1 MKKGAECLTEN
12 EKKIKELE
20 DSIKKMQKEN
30 DEIFNTSSEKPSYH
44 KTKNDLLMFFIGLI
58 LLGAGLFWLFQRT
71 SVATVGIF
79 TGGLLFGNITI
90 PTGIVLLPLIVGI
103 ILLFFMERKRVIAW
117 IVTSLGTAIVVLSI
131 LMSVRI
137 TFERTSLFEFIC
149 IFIFI
154 AAGTGL
160 LLRTLFR
167 KRD

>member
-1 MKKGAECLTEN
+1 MTEN

-30 DEIFNTSSEKPSYH
+30 DEIFGVTETKSSSH

-79 TGGLLFGNITI
+79 SGGLLFGNIMI
-90 PTGIVLLPLIVGI
+90 PTGVVLIPLIVGI
-103 ILLFFMERKRVIAW
+103 ILLFFLEDKRIIGW
-117 IVTSLGTAIVVLSI
+117 IVTVIGLIIVILSI

-137 TFERTSLFEFIC
+137 SFEKTSLFEFIC
-149 IFIFI
+149 MFGFI

>member
-1 MKKGAECLTEN
+1 MTEN

-30 DEIFNTSSEKPSYH
+30 DEIFGVTEAKSSSR

-79 TGGLLFGNITI
+79 SGGLLFGNIMI
-90 PTGIVLLPLIVGI
+90 PTGVVLLPLILGI
-103 ILLFFMERKRVIAW
+103 ILLFFLEDKRIIGW
-117 IVTSLGTAIVVLSI
+117 IVTVIGLIIVILSI

-137 TFERTSLFEFIC
+137 SFERTSLFEFIC
-149 IFIFI
+149 MFGFI

>member
-1 MKKGAECLTEN
+1 MTEN

-30 DEIFNTSSEKPSYH
+30 DEIFGVTETKSSSR
-44 KTKNDLLMFFIGLI
+44 KTKNDLLMFFIGFV

-79 TGGLLFGNITI
+79 SGGLLFGNIMI
-90 PTGIVLLPLIVGI
+90 PTGVVLLPLILGI
-103 ILLFFMERKRVIAW
+103 ILLFFLEDKRIIGW
-117 IVTSLGTAIVVLSI
+117 IVTVIGLIIVILSI

-137 TFERTSLFEFIC
+137 SFERTSLFEFIC
-149 IFIFI
+149 MFGFI

>member
-1 MKKGAECLTEN
+1 MTEN

-30 DEIFNTSSEKPSYH
+30 DEIFGKDETKLSSH
-44 KTKNDLLMFFIGLI
+44 KTKNELLMFFIGLV

-79 TGGLLFGNITI
+79 SGGLLFGNIMI
-90 PTGIVLLPLIVGI
+90 PTGVVLIPLILGI
-103 ILLFFMERKRVIAW
+103 ILLFFLEDKRIIGW
-117 IVTSLGTAIVVLSI
+117 IVTVIGLIIVILSI

-137 TFERTSLFEFIC
+137 SFERTSLFEFIC
-149 IFIFI
+149 MFGFI

>member
-1 MKKGAECLTEN
+1 MTEN

-30 DEIFNTSSEKPSYH
+30 DEIFGTDETKSSSH
-44 KTKNDLLMFFIGLI
+44 KTKNELLMFFIGLI

-79 TGGLLFGNITI
+79 SGGLLFGNIMI
-90 PTGIVLLPLIVGI
+90 PTGVVLIPLIIGI
-103 ILLFFMERKRVIAW
+103 ILLFFLEDKRIIGW
-117 IVTSLGTAIVVLSI
+117 IVTVIGLIVVILSI

-137 TFERTSLFEFIC
+137 SFERTSLFEFIC
-149 IFIFI
+149 MFGFI

-160 LLRTLFR
+160 LLRTIFR

>member
-1 MKKGAECLTEN
+1 VEYLTEN

-30 DEIFNTSSEKPSYH
+30 DEIFGTDETKSSSH
-44 KTKNDLLMFFIGLI
+44 KTKNELLMFFIGLI

-79 TGGLLFGNITI
+79 SGGLLFGNIMI
-90 PTGIVLLPLIVGI
+90 PTGVVLIPLILGI
-103 ILLFFMERKRVIAW
+103 ILLFFLEDKRIIGW
-117 IVTSLGTAIVVLSI
+117 IVTVIGLIVVILSI

-137 TFERTSLFEFIC
+137 SFERTSLFEFIC
-149 IFIFI
+149 MFGFI

>member
-1 MKKGAECLTEN
+1 
-12 EKKIKELE
+12 
-20 DSIKKMQKEN
+20 MQKEN
-30 DEIFNTSSEKPSYH
+30 DEIFGVTEAKSSSR

-79 TGGLLFGNITI
+79 SGGLLFGNIMI
-90 PTGIVLLPLIVGI
+90 PTGVVLIPLILGI
-103 ILLFFMERKRVIAW
+103 ILLFFLEDKRIIGW
-117 IVTSLGTAIVVLSI
+117 IVTVIGLIIVILSI

-137 TFERTSLFEFIC
+137 SFERTSLFEFIC
-149 IFIFI
+149 MFGFI

>member
-1 MKKGAECLTEN
+1 MTEN

-30 DEIFNTSSEKPSYH
+30 DEIFGVTETKSSSR
-44 KTKNDLLMFFIGLI
+44 KTKNDLLMFFIGLV

-79 TGGLLFGNITI
+79 SGGLLFGNIMI
-90 PTGIVLLPLIVGI
+90 PTGIVLIPLIVGI
-103 ILLFFMERKRVIAW
+103 ILLFFLEDKRIIGW
-117 IVTSLGTAIVVLSI
+117 IVTVIGLIIVILSI

-137 TFERTSLFEFIC
+137 SFERTSLFEFIC
-149 IFIFI
+149 MFGFI

>member
-1 MKKGAECLTEN
+1 VEYLTEN

-30 DEIFNTSSEKPSYH
+30 DEIFGTDETKSSSH
-44 KTKNDLLMFFIGLI
+44 KTKNELLMFFIGLI

-79 TGGLLFGNITI
+79 SGGLLFGNLTI
-90 PTGIVLLPLIVGI
+90 PTGVVLLPLIIGI
-103 ILLFFMERKRVIAW
+103 ILLFFLEDKRIIGW
-117 IVTSLGTAIVVLSI
+117 IVTVIGLIVVILSI

-137 TFERTSLFEFIC
+137 SFERTSLFEFIC
-149 IFIFI
+149 MFGFI

>member
-1 MKKGAECLTEN
+1 MTEN

-30 DEIFNTSSEKPSYH
+30 DEIFQTSSSGETSSH
-44 KTKNDLLMFFIGLI
+44 KTKNELLMFFIGLI

-90 PTGIVLLPLIVGI
+90 PTGIVLLPLIIGI

>member
-1 MKKGAECLTEN
+1 MTEN
-12 EKKIKELE
+12 EKKIRELE

-30 DEIFNTSSEKPSYH
+30 DEIFNTSSSETSSH
-44 KTKNDLLMFFIGLI
+44 KTRNDLLMFFIGLI

-79 TGGLLFGNITI
+79 SGTLLFGTVTI
-90 PTGIVLLPLIVGI
+90 PTGVILLPLIIGV
-103 ILLFFMERKRVIAW
+103 ILLFFMEKKRVIAW
-117 IVTSLGTAIVVLSI
+117 IVTATGIVVVLLSI

-137 TFERTSLFEFIC
+137 SFERISLFEFIC
-149 IFIFI
+149 MFGFI

-167 KRD
+167 KRN

>member
-1 MKKGAECLTEN
+1 MTEN

-30 DEIFNTSSEKPSYH
+30 DEIFGVTETKSSSR

-79 TGGLLFGNITI
+79 SGGLLFGNIMI
-90 PTGIVLLPLIVGI
+90 PTGVVLIPLILGI
-103 ILLFFMERKRVIAW
+103 ILLFFLEDKRIIGW
-117 IVTSLGTAIVVLSI
+117 IVTVIGLIIVILSI

-137 TFERTSLFEFIC
+137 SFERTSLFEFIC
-149 IFIFI
+149 MFGFI

>member
-1 MKKGAECLTEN
+1 MTEN

-30 DEIFNTSSEKPSYH
+30 DEIFGVTETKSSSR

-79 TGGLLFGNITI
+79 SGGLLFGNIMI
-90 PTGIVLLPLIVGI
+90 PTGIVLLPLILGI
-103 ILLFFMERKRVIAW
+103 ILLFFLEDKRIIGW
-117 IVTSLGTAIVVLSI
+117 IVTVIGLIIVILSI

-137 TFERTSLFEFIC
+137 SFERTSLFEFIC
-149 IFIFI
+149 MFGFI

>member
-1 MKKGAECLTEN
+1 MTEN

-30 DEIFNTSSEKPSYH
+30 DEIFGVTEAKSSSR

-79 TGGLLFGNITI
+79 SGGLLFGNIMI
-90 PTGIVLLPLIVGI
+90 PTGVVLIPLILGI
-103 ILLFFMERKRVIAW
+103 ILLFFLDDKRIIGW
-117 IVTSLGTAIVVLSI
+117 IVTVIGLIIVILSI

-137 TFERTSLFEFIC
+137 SFERTSLFEFIC
-149 IFIFI
+149 MFGFI

>member
-1 MKKGAECLTEN
+1 MTEN

-30 DEIFNTSSEKPSYH
+30 DEIFGVTETKSSSR
-44 KTKNDLLMFFIGLI
+44 KTKNDLLMFFIGLV

-79 TGGLLFGNITI
+79 SGGLLFGNIMI
-90 PTGIVLLPLIVGI
+90 PTGVVLLPLILGI
-103 ILLFFMERKRVIAW
+103 ILLFFLEDKRIIGW
-117 IVTSLGTAIVVLSI
+117 IVTVIGLIIVILSI

-137 TFERTSLFEFIC
+137 SFERTSLFEFIC
-149 IFIFI
+149 MFGFI

>member
-1 MKKGAECLTEN
+1 MTEN

-30 DEIFNTSSEKPSYH
+30 DEIFGTDETKSSSH
-44 KTKNDLLMFFIGLI
+44 KTKNELLMFFIGLI
-58 LLGAGLFWLFQRT
+58 LLGTGLFWLFQRT

-79 TGGLLFGNITI
+79 SGGLLFGNIMI
-90 PTGIVLLPLIVGI
+90 PTGVVLIPLILGI
-103 ILLFFMERKRVIAW
+103 ILLFFLEDKRIIGW
-117 IVTSLGTAIVVLSI
+117 IVTVIGLIVVILSI

-137 TFERTSLFEFIC
+137 SFERTSLFEFIC
-149 IFIFI
+149 MFGFI

>member
-1 MKKGAECLTEN
+1 MTEN

-30 DEIFNTSSEKPSYH
+30 DEIFGVTETKSSSR
-44 KTKNDLLMFFIGLI
+44 KTKNDLLMFFIGLV

-79 TGGLLFGNITI
+79 SGGLLFGNIMI

-103 ILLFFMERKRVIAW
+103 ILLFFLEDKRIIGW
-117 IVTSLGTAIVVLSI
+117 IVTVVGLIIVILSI

-137 TFERTSLFEFIC
+137 SFERTSLFEFIC
-149 IFIFI
+149 MFGFI

>member
-1 MKKGAECLTEN
+1 
-12 EKKIKELE
+12 
-20 DSIKKMQKEN
+20 
-30 DEIFNTSSEKPSYH
+30 
-44 KTKNDLLMFFIGLI
+44 MFFIGLI

-79 TGGLLFGNITI
+79 SGGLLFGNITI
-90 PTGIVLLPLIVGI
+90 PTGAVLLPLVIGI
-103 ILLFFMERKRVIAW
+103 ILLFFLEDKRIFGW
-117 IVTSLGTAIVVLSI
+117 IVTAIGLVVVILSI

-137 TFERTSLFEFIC
+137 TLEKTSLFEFVC
-149 IFIFI
+149 IFGFI

>member
-1 MKKGAECLTEN
+1 MTEN

-30 DEIFNTSSEKPSYH
+30 DEIFQTSSAKPSYH

-79 TGGLLFGNITI
+79 SGGLLFGNITI
-90 PTGIVLLPLIVGI
+90 PTGVVLLPLIIGI
-103 ILLFFMERKRVIAW
+103 ILLFFLEDKRIFGW
-117 IVTSLGTAIVVLSI
+117 IVTAIGLVVVILSI

-137 TFERTSLFEFIC
+137 TLEKTSLFEFVC
-149 IFIFI
+149 IFGFI

>member
-1 MKKGAECLTEN
+1 MTEN

-30 DEIFNTSSEKPSYH
+30 DEIFGTDETKSSSH
-44 KTKNDLLMFFIGLI
+44 KTKNELLMFFIGII

-79 TGGLLFGNITI
+79 SGGLLFGNIMI
-90 PTGIVLLPLIVGI
+90 PTGVVLIPLILGI
-103 ILLFFMERKRVIAW
+103 ILLFFLEDKRIIGW
-117 IVTSLGTAIVVLSI
+117 IVTVIGLIVVILSI

-137 TFERTSLFEFIC
+137 SFERTSLFEFIC
-149 IFIFI
+149 MFGFI

>member
-1 MKKGAECLTEN
+1 MTEN

-30 DEIFNTSSEKPSYH
+30 DEIFGKDETKLSSH
-44 KTKNDLLMFFIGLI
+44 KTKNELLMFFIGLV

-79 TGGLLFGNITI
+79 SGGLLFGNIMI
-90 PTGIVLLPLIVGI
+90 PTGVVLIPLILGI
-103 ILLFFMERKRVIAW
+103 ILLFFLEDKRIIGW
-117 IVTSLGTAIVVLSI
+117 IVTVVGLIIVILSI

-137 TFERTSLFEFIC
+137 SFERTSLFEFIC
-149 IFIFI
+149 MFGFI

>member
-1 MKKGAECLTEN
+1 MTEN

-30 DEIFNTSSEKPSYH
+30 DEIFGVTETKSSSR

-79 TGGLLFGNITI
+79 SGGLLFGNIMI
-90 PTGIVLLPLIVGI
+90 PTGIVLIPLILGI
-103 ILLFFMERKRVIAW
+103 ILLFFLEDKRIIGW
-117 IVTSLGTAIVVLSI
+117 IVTVIGLIIVILSI

-137 TFERTSLFEFIC
+137 SFERTSLFEFIC
-149 IFIFI
+149 MFGFI

>member
-1 MKKGAECLTEN
+1 MTEN

-30 DEIFNTSSEKPSYH
+30 DEIFGVTETKSSSR
-44 KTKNDLLMFFIGLI
+44 KTKNDLLMFFIGLV

-79 TGGLLFGNITI
+79 SGGLLFGNIMI

-103 ILLFFMERKRVIAW
+103 ILLFFLEDKRIIGW
-117 IVTSLGTAIVVLSI
+117 IVTVIGLIIVILSI

-137 TFERTSLFEFIC
+137 SFERTSLFEFIC
-149 IFIFI
+149 MFGFI

>member
-1 MKKGAECLTEN
+1 MTEN

-30 DEIFNTSSEKPSYH
+30 DEIFGTDETKSSSH
-44 KTKNDLLMFFIGLI
+44 KTKNELLMFFIGLI

-79 TGGLLFGNITI
+79 SGGLLFGNIMI
-90 PTGIVLLPLIVGI
+90 PTGVVLIPLIIGI
-103 ILLFFMERKRVIAW
+103 ILLFFLEDKRIIGW
-117 IVTSLGTAIVVLSI
+117 IVTVIGLIVVILSI

-137 TFERTSLFEFIC
+137 SFERTSLFEFIC
-149 IFIFI
+149 MFGFI

>member
-1 MKKGAECLTEN
+1 MTEN

-30 DEIFNTSSEKPSYH
+30 DEIFGVTETKSSSR
-44 KTKNDLLMFFIGLI
+44 KTKNDLLMFFIGLV

-79 TGGLLFGNITI
+79 SGGLLFGNIMI
-90 PTGIVLLPLIVGI
+90 PTGIVLLPLIIGI
-103 ILLFFMERKRVIAW
+103 ILLFFLEDKRIIGW
-117 IVTSLGTAIVVLSI
+117 IVTVIGLIIVILSI

-137 TFERTSLFEFIC
+137 SFERTSLFEFIC
-149 IFIFI
+149 MFGFI

>member
-1 MKKGAECLTEN
+1 MTEN

-30 DEIFNTSSEKPSYH
+30 DEIFGVTETKSSSR
-44 KTKNDLLMFFIGLI
+44 KTKNDLLMFFIGLV

-79 TGGLLFGNITI
+79 SGGLLFGNIMI
-90 PTGIVLLPLIVGI
+90 PTGIVLLPLILGI
-103 ILLFFMERKRVIAW
+103 ILLFFLEDKRIIGW
-117 IVTSLGTAIVVLSI
+117 IVTVIGLIIVILSI

-137 TFERTSLFEFIC
+137 SFERTSLFEFIC
-149 IFIFI
+149 MFGFI

>member
-1 MKKGAECLTEN
+1 MTEN

-30 DEIFNTSSEKPSYH
+30 DEIFGVTETKSSSR

-79 TGGLLFGNITI
+79 SGGLLFGNIMI
-90 PTGIVLLPLIVGI
+90 PTGVVLIPLILGI
-103 ILLFFMERKRVIAW
+103 ILLFFLEDKRIIGW
-117 IVTSLGTAIVVLSI
+117 IVTVIGLIIVILSI

-137 TFERTSLFEFIC
+137 SFERTSLFEFIC
-149 IFIFI
+149 MFSFI

>member
-1 MKKGAECLTEN
+1 MTEN

-30 DEIFNTSSEKPSYH
+30 DEIFGVTETKSSH

-79 TGGLLFGNITI
+79 SGGLLFGNIMI
-90 PTGIVLLPLIVGI
+90 PTGVVLIPLILGI
-103 ILLFFMERKRVIAW
+103 ILLFFLEDKRIIGW
-117 IVTSLGTAIVVLSI
+117 IVTVIGLIVVILSI

-137 TFERTSLFEFIC
+137 SFERTSLFEFIC
-149 IFIFI
+149 MFGFI

>member
-1 MKKGAECLTEN
+1 MTEN

-30 DEIFNTSSEKPSYH
+30 DEIFGVTETKSSSR

-79 TGGLLFGNITI
+79 SGGLLFGNIMI
-90 PTGIVLLPLIVGI
+90 PTGVVLIPLILGI
-103 ILLFFMERKRVIAW
+103 ILLFFLDDKRIIGW
-117 IVTSLGTAIVVLSI
+117 IVTVIGLIIVILSI

-137 TFERTSLFEFIC
+137 SFERTSLFEFIC
-149 IFIFI
+149 MFGFI

>member
-1 MKKGAECLTEN
+1 MTEN

-30 DEIFNTSSEKPSYH
+30 DEIFGTDETKSSSH
-44 KTKNDLLMFFIGLI
+44 KTKNELLMFFIGLI

-79 TGGLLFGNITI
+79 SGGLLFGNIMI
-90 PTGIVLLPLIVGI
+90 PTGVVLIPLILGI
-103 ILLFFMERKRVIAW
+103 ILLFFLEDKRIIGW
-117 IVTSLGTAIVVLSI
+117 IVTVIGLIVVILSI

-137 TFERTSLFEFIC
+137 SFERTSLFEFIC
-149 IFIFI
+149 MFGFI

>member
-1 MKKGAECLTEN
+1 MTEN

-30 DEIFNTSSEKPSYH
+30 DEIFGVTETKSSSR
-44 KTKNDLLMFFIGLI
+44 KTKNDLLMFFIGLV

-79 TGGLLFGNITI
+79 SGGLLFGNIMI
-90 PTGIVLLPLIVGI
+90 PTGIVLLPLIIGF
-103 ILLFFMERKRVIAW
+103 ILLFFLEDKRIIGW
-117 IVTSLGTAIVVLSI
+117 IVTAIGLIIVILSI

-137 TFERTSLFEFIC
+137 SFERTSLFEFIC
-149 IFIFI
+149 MFGFI

>member
-1 MKKGAECLTEN
+1 MTEN

-30 DEIFNTSSEKPSYH
+30 DEIFGVTETKSSSR
-44 KTKNDLLMFFIGLI
+44 KTKNDLLMFFIGLV

-79 TGGLLFGNITI
+79 SGGLLFGNIMI
-90 PTGIVLLPLIVGI
+90 PTGVVLIPLILGI
-103 ILLFFMERKRVIAW
+103 ILLFFLEDKRIIGW
-117 IVTSLGTAIVVLSI
+117 IVTIIGLIIVILSI

-137 TFERTSLFEFIC
+137 SFERTSLFEFIC
-149 IFIFI
+149 MFGFI

>member
-1 MKKGAECLTEN
+1 LTEN

-30 DEIFNTSSEKPSYH
+30 DEIFGVTETKSSSR

-79 TGGLLFGNITI
+79 SGGLLFGNIMI
-90 PTGIVLLPLIVGI
+90 PTGIVLIPLILGI
-103 ILLFFMERKRVIAW
+103 ILLFFLEDKRIIGW
-117 IVTSLGTAIVVLSI
+117 IVTVIGLIIVILSI

-137 TFERTSLFEFIC
+137 SFERTSLFEFIC
-149 IFIFI
+149 MFGFI

-167 KRD
+167 

>member
-1 MKKGAECLTEN
+1 MTEN

-30 DEIFNTSSEKPSYH
+30 DEIFGVTETKSSSR
-44 KTKNDLLMFFIGLI
+44 KTKNDLLMFFIGLV

-79 TGGLLFGNITI
+79 SGGLLFGNIMI
-90 PTGIVLLPLIVGI
+90 PTGVVLLPLILGI
-103 ILLFFMERKRVIAW
+103 ILLFFLEDKRIIGW
-117 IVTSLGTAIVVLSI
+117 IVTVIGLIVVILSI

-137 TFERTSLFEFIC
+137 SFERTSLFEFIC
-149 IFIFI
+149 MFGFI

>member
-1 MKKGAECLTEN
+1 MTEN

-30 DEIFNTSSEKPSYH
+30 DEIFQTSSAKPSHH

-79 TGGLLFGNITI
+79 SGGLLFGNITI
-90 PTGIVLLPLIVGI
+90 PTGVVLLPLIIGI
-103 ILLFFMERKRVIAW
+103 ILLFFLEDKRIFGW
-117 IVTSLGTAIVVLSI
+117 IVTAIGLVIVILSI

-137 TFERTSLFEFIC
+137 TLEKTSLFEFVC
-149 IFIFI
+149 IFGFI

>member
-1 MKKGAECLTEN
+1 MTEN

-30 DEIFNTSSEKPSYH
+30 DEIFGVTETKSSSR
-44 KTKNDLLMFFIGLI
+44 KTKNDLLMFFIGLV

-79 TGGLLFGNITI
+79 SGGLLFGNIMI
-90 PTGIVLLPLIVGI
+90 PTGVVLIPLILGI
-103 ILLFFMERKRVIAW
+103 ILLFFLEDKRIIGW
-117 IVTSLGTAIVVLSI
+117 IVTVIGLIIVILSI

-137 TFERTSLFEFIC
+137 SFERTSLFEFIC
-149 IFIFI
+149 MFGFI

>member
-1 MKKGAECLTEN
+1 MTTFCFLN
-12 EKKIKELE
+12 SVPVLLIL
-20 DSIKKMQKEN
+20 
-30 DEIFNTSSEKPSYH
+30 H
-44 KTKNDLLMFFIGLI
+44 HVCLMFFIGLV

-79 TGGLLFGNITI
+79 SGGLLFGNIMI
-90 PTGIVLLPLIVGI
+90 PTGIVLLPLIIGI
-103 ILLFFMERKRVIAW
+103 ILLFFLEDKRIIGW
-117 IVTSLGTAIVVLSI
+117 IVTVIGLIIVILSI

-137 TFERTSLFEFIC
+137 SFERTSLFEFIC
-149 IFIFI
+149 MFGFI

>member
-1 MKKGAECLTEN
+1 LTEN

-30 DEIFNTSSEKPSYH
+30 DEIFGVTETKSSSR

-79 TGGLLFGNITI
+79 SGGLLFGNIMI
-90 PTGIVLLPLIVGI
+90 PTGIVLIPLILGI
-103 ILLFFMERKRVIAW
+103 ILLFFLEDKRIIGW
-117 IVTSLGTAIVVLSI
+117 IVTVIGLIIVILSI

-137 TFERTSLFEFIC
+137 SFERTSLFEFIC
-149 IFIFI
+149 MFGFI

>member
-1 MKKGAECLTEN
+1 VEYLTEN

-30 DEIFNTSSEKPSYH
+30 DEIFGKDETKLSSH
-44 KTKNDLLMFFIGLI
+44 KTKNELLMFFIGLV

-79 TGGLLFGNITI
+79 SGGLLFGNIMI
-90 PTGIVLLPLIVGI
+90 PTGVVLIPLILGI
-103 ILLFFMERKRVIAW
+103 ILLFFLEDKRIIGW
-117 IVTSLGTAIVVLSI
+117 IVTVVGLIIVILSI

-137 TFERTSLFEFIC
+137 SFERTSLFEFIC
-149 IFIFI
+149 MFGFI

>member
-1 MKKGAECLTEN
+1 MTEN

-30 DEIFNTSSEKPSYH
+30 DENFGVTETKSSSH

-79 TGGLLFGNITI
+79 SGGLLFGNIMI
-90 PTGIVLLPLIVGI
+90 PTGVVLLPLILGI
-103 ILLFFMERKRVIAW
+103 ILLFFLEDKRIIGW
-117 IVTSLGTAIVVLSI
+117 IVTVIGLIIVILSI

-137 TFERTSLFEFIC
+137 SFERTSLFEFIC
-149 IFIFI
+149 MFGFI